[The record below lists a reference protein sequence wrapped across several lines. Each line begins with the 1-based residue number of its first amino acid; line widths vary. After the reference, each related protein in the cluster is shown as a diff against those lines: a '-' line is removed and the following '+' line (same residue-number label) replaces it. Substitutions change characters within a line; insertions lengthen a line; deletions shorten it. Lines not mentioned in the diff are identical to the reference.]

1 VRELNHQG
9 FQIFRPEAVTNQV
22 NNIVAPAITP
32 TDIRCPTRHED
43 PMHKPIAL
51 AALAL
56 TLTAAPALAQ
66 QSPNTTPTTVTRV
79 VLVRI
84 VPGHGDQFWA
94 DIRQHLKPIYDEQK
108 RQGLLTD
115 YSFGTKST
123 TDSPDDWNVVLTL
136 TYPNWAA
143 LDTFQ
148 SRSDPITLAHYGSA
162 ANRTAAN
169 QARIQHGTIVAS
181 FLVRNQTVN
190 PWK

>member
-1 VRELNHQG
+1 MN
-9 FQIFRPEAVTNQV
+9 
-22 NNIVAPAITP
+22 
-32 TDIRCPTRHED
+32 
-43 PMHKPIAL
+43 KPFAL

-56 TLTAAPALAQ
+56 AITAAPALAQ

-79 VLVRI
+79 TLVKI
-84 VPGHGDQFWA
+84 KPGHGDQFWA
-94 DIRQHLKPIYDEQK
+94 DIRQNLKPVYDEQK

-115 YSFGTKST
+115 YSVATKAT
-123 TDSPDDWNVVLTL
+123 TDSPDDWGVVITV

-148 SRSDPITLAHYGSA
+148 SRSDPITLKHYGSA
-162 ANRTAAN
+162 ANRTAALL
-169 QARIQHGTIVAS
+169 ARIEHATIVSS